1 MRSFSSCYPSSSL
14 TFPDEFSNAKVP
26 GTCLGCQ
33 DGAWVENM
41 VNKRGWTTY
50 IPPFSGLKHMVFH
63 GPSPLW
69 CVASGNVWFDHPGGT
84 ACLTQ
89 RTVGHLHPGDKYDWQ
104 SYLQLYGMRVCLRMS
119 QKGFAD
125 MKTALIQ

>member
-1 MRSFSSCYPSSSL
+1 MFYSFAPGAF
-14 TFPDEFSNAKVP
+14 TDPAKFVCP
-26 GTCLGCQ
+26 GCQ
-33 DGAWVENM
+33 DGYFIETMINQH
-41 VNKRGWTTY
+41 KWTLHRAP
-50 IPPFSGLKHMVFH
+50 ILKLSSLIFH